1 VLNLLIAW
9 SKHNYSYYHS
19 YNQDDASQKDILQE
33 RDKADLVRTQKDT
46 PVPGTAN
53 AATTYLKE
61 LCTTG
66 NYDSSK
72 ENDKEDGWKLV
83 TRGCKPQVK
92 QTVTIYTT
100 NSFKP
105 LSTND
110 DPKTN
115 KTMQQTTPVQQ
126 LEAEKDTKKRQQEK
140 IQK

>member
-1 VLNLLIAW
+1 M
-9 SKHNYSYYHS
+9 
-19 YNQDDASQKDILQE
+19 
-33 RDKADLVRTQKDT
+33 
-46 PVPGTAN
+46 
-53 AATTYLKE
+53 LKKMR
-61 LCTTG
+61 TTG

-72 ENDKEDGWKLV
+72 ENDKEDRWKLV

-110 DPKTN
+110 DPETN

-126 LEAEKDTKKRQQEK
+126 PNVVKDTKKLQRDRIRKYRQETLKRLKENEK
-140 IQK
+140 LFFDKAITQAKDEHTTIAKENKTNVK